1 MVSKPPAS
9 ALRAVYPPHPR
20 PRPAPAQPFSPISL
34 PRVLSHTMLPGC
46 GGGVAGRQ
54 RCVLPS
60 HCGLTCNGSH
70 PALNVG
76 MASPSLPLPPGRPA
90 AGLRST
96 CDPQCDA
103 PSLPSDLAACA
114 RESFR
119 RTGTTFTM
127 GRCDKG
133 ASKPLALALRAGHP
147 PTPSLLFLLR
157 SQMSLGRGARLCLH
171 PHDPM
176 PAHTIA
182 STHPPCLPACLA
194 SQTIPP
200 VGTRHA
206 GGAVVVCGGAGR
218 PAVRTRPSHYHR
230 HQPRR
235 GSARNHGDFN
245 QQATAPVHTF
255 V

>member
-1 MVSKPPAS
+1 MVSRLPACSADYPPTH
-9 ALRAVYPPHPR
+9 PPHPA
-20 PRPAPAQPFSPISL
+20 PARPAPAQYLSL
-34 PRVLSHTMLPGC
+34 EFCHTQC
-46 GGGVAGRQ
+46 SQVVVGGVAGRQ

-157 SQMSLGRGARLCLH
+157 SQMSLGQVLACACA
-171 PHDPM
+171 PM
-176 PAHTIA
+176 T
-182 STHPPCLPACLA
+182 
-194 SQTIPP
+194 
-200 VGTRHA
+200 
-206 GGAVVVCGGAGR
+206 
-218 PAVRTRPSHYHR
+218 
-230 HQPRR
+230 PRR
-235 GSARNHGDFN
+235 PTPLPLPTVSPGMSSIPDDTTSRDTPCWGCCCSSWRCWPPRGPCASLPPPSPPTPPWLCSKPR
-245 QQATAPVHTF
+245 
-255 V
+255 